1 MLNLMPHNK
10 FHIPNRLAIF
20 AALLL
25 LISSI
30 AGFETSQGQNSTN
43 AEVTTSVKV
52 ESADSDTTEHKRRG
66 LNLGL
71 LLFRRG

>member
-25 LISSI
+25 LIISI
-30 AGFETSQGQNSTN
+30 AGFETSQGQNSTGAKAN
-43 AEVTTSVKV
+43 PSVQVKN
-52 ESADSDTTEHKRRG
+52 SDSDTTEHKRRG
-66 LNLGL
+66 LKLGL